1 LWPLSGVCAS
11 GDSMILC
18 HNRTYNRNDETNIT
32 NLGDNAAMAG
42 LIYQATDLAG
52 PNVSGHGNIPVGGH
66 FNSL

>member
-1 LWPLSGVCAS
+1 
-11 GDSMILC
+11 MILC